1 MAASPATTPS
11 GSDVTDGAAAVLRA
25 TVEKEVVDAMA
36 TKKVMDDA
44 VAAEWA
50 VVDKKAADAT
60 AAKKAAN
67 VVGQWRGPLW
77 ARESLMRL
85 W

>member
-1 MAASPATTPS
+1 MAASPATAPG
-11 GSDVTDGAAAVLRA
+11 GSDVTDGVAAVLRA
-25 TVEKEVVDAMA
+25 TMEKEVVDAMA

-50 VVDKKAADAT
+50 VVDKIAADAT
-60 AAKKAAN
+60 AAKKATN

-77 ARESLMRL
+77 ARELLMRL